1 MKKNIAIIS
10 LIFISLSCFAANP
23 NSDVVEKHVRTF
35 IKKGNEAYRAKDYT
49 KAETYY
55 REAIS
60 EDKNSSPAYFNL
72 ALTLLRKN
80 GNPLKGNTAASAEEA
95 GQKDDS
101 SNPAALFGNVIAL
114 NNNERLV
121 TSSYYNMGNIYFEA
135 EKYAESIDQYKNV
148 LRRDPD
154 NIKARQNL
162 RIAQLKLEEQ
172 KKNQQNQNQQQ
183 QQNQENK
190 EQNQQD
196 KNKDQQQQKQNQDKQ
211 NQDKNQDKQNKEN
224 QQQQKSDES
233 QAQQKQNQGG
243 TSSGKPAMSK
253 ENSEK
258 ILESARKQEEQTRK
272 KVERRK
278 GERMTRRTTDRP
290 W

>member
-10 LIFISLSCFAANP
+10 LIFISLSCFAASPNP
-23 NSDVVEKHVRTF
+23 DVVEKHVRTF

-80 GNPLKGNTAASAEEA
+80 GNPLKGNTAASGEEA

-172 KKNQQNQNQQQ
+172 KKNQQNQNQNQ
-183 QQNQENK
+183 QQNKENK

-196 KNKDQQQQKQNQDKQ
+196 KNKDQQQKQNQDKQ
-211 NQDKNQDKQNKEN
+211 NQDKNQEKQNKEN

-233 QAQQKQNQGG
+233 QAPQKQNQEG

>member
-1 MKKNIAIIS
+1 MKRNIAILL
-10 LIFISLSCFAANP
+10 LIFVSLSCFAANP
-23 NSDVVEKHVRTF
+23 HPDVVEKHVRTF

-60 EDKNSSPAYFNL
+60 EDKNSSPSYFNL

-80 GNPLKGNTAASAEEA
+80 GNPLKGNTADNAE
-95 GQKDDS
+95 GSVQNDDS
-101 SNPAALFGNVIAL
+101 SNPIALFSNVIAL
-114 NNNERLV
+114 NNNDKLV

-148 LRRDPD
+148 LRRNPD

-172 KKNQQNQNQQQ
+172 KQNQQQ
-183 QQNQENK
+183 KNQENK

-196 KNKDQQQQKQNQDKQ
+196 KNKDQQQKQ
-211 NQDKNQDKQNKEN
+211 NQDKNEQNKDKN
-224 QQQQKSDES
+224 QEKQDQDQSQQKSDEKQS
-233 QAQQKQNQGG
+233 PQKQNQGG
-243 TSSGKPAMSK
+243 YSSGKPAMSK